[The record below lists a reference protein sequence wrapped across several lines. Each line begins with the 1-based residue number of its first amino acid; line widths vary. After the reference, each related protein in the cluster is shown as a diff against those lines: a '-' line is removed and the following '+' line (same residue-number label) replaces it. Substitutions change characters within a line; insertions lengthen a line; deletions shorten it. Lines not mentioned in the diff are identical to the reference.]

1 MTLRRLALAL
11 SLVFAATALA
21 LAQTDRGADKRRSG
35 YDDMGA
41 SVQKMQ
47 DDDTS
52 NPAMLWVQ
60 EGETLW
66 ARKTGAANFACADC
80 HVPAEMNG
88 VAVRYP
94 AWSPPLGAALDLE
107 GRIQAC
113 RIWHQKGQ
121 ALVLESR
128 ELLALSA
135 FVARQSRG
143 MRIVP
148 PDDRRFDETV
158 RAGEGLFMRRHGQL
172 NLSCAQCHDAN
183 AGQKLA
189 AVTIPQAHPTAY
201 PLYRLEWQTLGS
213 LKRRMRNCLIGVR
226 AEPYPYSAPEY
237 VALEAY
243 LMKRAAGMKLESPG
257 VRP

>member
-1 MTLRRLALAL
+1 MSLRRLALAL
-11 SLVFAATALA
+11 SLVFTATFA
-21 LAQTDRGADKRRSG
+21 LAQTDKRRSG
-35 YDDMGA
+35 YLDMGQ

-47 DDDTS
+47 DDDAS

-60 EGETLW
+60 EGEMLW
-66 ARKTGAANFACADC
+66 GKKTGAANFACADC
-80 HVPAEMNG
+80 HTSTEMNG

-94 AWSPPLGAALDLE
+94 AWSPPAGAAVSLE
-107 GRIQAC
+107 NRIQLC
-113 RIWHQKGQ
+113 RIWHQKGDSL
-121 ALVLESR
+121 AHESR

-135 FVARQSRG
+135 FVTRQSRG
-143 MRIVP
+143 MRIAP
-148 PDDRRFDETV
+148 PDDRRLDETV
-158 RAGEGLFMRRHGQL
+158 KTGETLFARRQGQL

-189 AVTIPQAHPTAY
+189 AVTIPQAHPTGY
-201 PLYRLEWQTLGS
+201 PIYRLEWQTLGS

>member
-1 MTLRRLALAL
+1 MSLRGSALAL
-11 SLVFAATALA
+11 SLVFAATLA
-21 LAQTDRGADKRRSG
+21 VAQDDKRRSG
-35 YDDMGA
+35 YDDMGQP
-41 SVQKMQ
+41 VQKMQ

-66 ARKTGAANFACADC
+66 GKKAGAANFACADC
-80 HVPAEMNG
+80 HTSTEMNG

-94 AWSPPLGAALDLE
+94 AWLPPVGAVLDLE
-107 GRIQAC
+107 GRIQLC
-113 RIWHQKGQ
+113 RLWHQKGE

-135 FVARQSRG
+135 FVAKQSRG

-148 PDDRRFDETV
+148 PNDRRLEEVQKTGETLFV
-158 RAGEGLFMRRHGQL
+158 RRQGQL

-189 AVTIPQAHPTAY
+189 SVTIPQAHPTGY

-213 LKRRMRNCLIGVR
+213 LKRRLRNCLIGVR

>member
-1 MTLRRLALAL
+1 MSWRGPALAL
-11 SLVFAATALA
+11 SLVFAATFA
-21 LAQTDRGADKRRSG
+21 LAQMNPAGDKRRSG

-41 SVQKMQ
+41 PVQKMQ
-47 DDDTS
+47 DDETS

-66 ARKTGAANFACADC
+66 SKKAGTANFACVDC
-80 HVPAEMNG
+80 HTSTEMNG
-88 VAVRYP
+88 VAIRYP
-94 AWSPPLGAALDLE
+94 AWSPPVGAVVSLE
-107 GRIQAC
+107 NRIQLC
-113 RIWHQKGQ
+113 RTWHQKGEPL
-121 ALVLESR
+121 AYESR

-135 FVARQSRG
+135 FVSRQSRG
-143 MRIVP
+143 MRIAP
-148 PDDRRFDETV
+148 PDDRRLDATV
-158 RAGEGLFMRRHGQL
+158 KAGETLFMRRQGQL

-189 AVTIPQAHPTAY
+189 AVTIPQAHPTGY
-201 PLYRLEWQTLGS
+201 PIYRLEWQTLGS
-213 LKRRMRNCLIGVR
+213 LKRRLRNCLIGVR

-237 VALEAY
+237 LALEAY

>member
-1 MTLRRLALAL
+1 VSLRGAGLALL
-11 SLVFAATALA
+11 LVFAATFAV
-21 LAQTDRGADKRRSG
+21 AQSDRRRSG

-41 SVQKMQ
+41 PVQKMQ

-52 NPAMLWVQ
+52 NPAMLWTQ
-60 EGETLW
+60 EGRTLW
-66 ARKTGAANFACADC
+66 DRKAGTANFACADC
-80 HVPAEMNG
+80 HTTSAMNG
-88 VAVRYP
+88 VAIRYP
-94 AWSPPLGAALDLE
+94 AWSPPAGAAVSLE
-107 GRIQAC
+107 NRIQLC
-113 RIWHQKGQ
+113 RSWHQKGD
-121 ALVLESR
+121 ALAHESR

-135 FVARQSRG
+135 FVALQSRG
-143 MRIVP
+143 LRIEP
-148 PDDRRFDETV
+148 PGDRRLDETV
-158 RAGEGLFMRRHGQL
+158 KAGEALFVRRHGQL

-189 AVTIPQAHPTAY
+189 AVTIPQAHPTGY
-201 PLYRLEWQTLGS
+201 PVYRLEWQTLGS
-213 LKRRMRNCLIGVR
+213 LKRRLRNCLIGVR